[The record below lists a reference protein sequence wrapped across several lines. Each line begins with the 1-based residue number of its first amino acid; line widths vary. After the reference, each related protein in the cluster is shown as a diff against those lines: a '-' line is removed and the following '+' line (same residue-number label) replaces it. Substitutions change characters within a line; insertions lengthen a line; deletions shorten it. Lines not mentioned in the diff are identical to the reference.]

1 MIRFADS
8 HGDTRDGAIMWNLLK
23 IVLVAVVLASG
34 ACLPAM
40 AGAMEDA
47 EAAWSRQDY
56 AAAERLYRPLAER
69 GRAGAQ
75 HALGKMYENGE
86 GVQRD
91 FVEAAKWYRLAAE
104 QGHTGAQFYL
114 GGLYYAGEGV
124 PRDYVQ
130 AFMWLSL
137 SEAGGQGDFAA
148 KSRAKVAGKMTPAQ
162 IAEAE
167 RRVREW
173 KPTKPR

>member
-1 MIRFADS
+1 
-8 HGDTRDGAIMWNLLK
+8 MWSKLE
-23 IVLVAVVLASG
+23 IVFVAFVLALG
-34 ACLPAM
+34 FRAPAM

-47 EAAWSRQDY
+47 ETAWNRQDY
-56 AAAERLYRPLAER
+56 VVAERLYRSLAEQ

-86 GVQRD
+86 GVPRD
-91 FVEAAKWYRLAAE
+91 FVVAARWYRLAAE

-114 GGLYYAGEGV
+114 GGMYYAGEGV

-130 AFMWLSL
+130 AFVWFSL
-137 SEAGGQGDFAA
+137 SEAGGQGDFAT
-148 KSRAKVAGKMTPAQ
+148 KSRAKAAEEMTPAQ

-173 KPTKPR
+173 KPTRPR

>member
-1 MIRFADS
+1 
-8 HGDTRDGAIMWNLLK
+8 MWNTLK
-23 IVLVAVVLASG
+23 IVLAAVVLALG
-34 ACLPAM
+34 FWLPAM

-47 EAAWSRQDY
+47 ETAWNRQDY
-56 AAAERLYRPLAER
+56 ATAERLYRPLAEQ

-86 GVQRD
+86 GVPRD
-91 FVEAAKWYRLAAE
+91 PVEAARWYRLAAE

-114 GGLYYAGEGV
+114 GGMYYAGEGV
-124 PRDYVQ
+124 ARDYVQ
-130 AFMWLSL
+130 AFVWFSL

-148 KSRAKVAGKMTPAQ
+148 KSRAKAAEKMTAAQ

-173 KPTKPR
+173 KPGKVR

>member
-1 MIRFADS
+1 
-8 HGDTRDGAIMWNLLK
+8 MWNTLK
-23 IVLVAVVLASG
+23 IVPVAVVLALG
-34 ACLPAM
+34 FGVPAM
-40 AGAMEDA
+40 AGAMDDA
-47 EAAWSRQDY
+47 EAAWNRQDY
-56 AAAERLYRPLAER
+56 ITAERLYRPLAEQ

-91 FVEAAKWYRLAAE
+91 FVEAARWYRLAAE

-114 GGLYYAGEGV
+114 GGMYYAGEGV

-130 AFMWLSL
+130 AFVWFSL
-137 SEAGGQGDFAA
+137 SEVGGQGEFATQ
-148 KSRAKVAGKMTPAQ
+148 SRTKAAEKMTPAQ

-167 RRVREW
+167 RRVRDW
-173 KPTKPR
+173 KPARPK